1 MKIVLVTGATSGIG
15 NATVKYLLKAGY
27 IVYGI
32 GRNEEQVRALKEN
45 PNFKFKAYNLED
57 FTNYNEIFSDGTKF
71 DGLVHCAGI
80 EETLPV
86 SMYQND
92 IVERIFRINVF
103 SGIELL
109 KFFSKKKYANDGASI
124 ILLSSVMGELG
135 QPGKVGYCGTKSAVL
150 GVMKAAALELAKRKI
165 RVNSVSPGVVMTPMT
180 EKLFTQL
187 EEENIKNIEKMH
199 PLGFGEPDDIA
210 SIIEFLLSDKSKWIT
225 GQNFKIDGGYSSQ

>member
-1 MKIVLVTGATSGIG
+1 
-15 NATVKYLLKAGY
+15 
-27 IVYGI
+27 
-32 GRNEEQVRALKEN
+32 
-45 PNFKFKAYNLED
+45 
-57 FTNYNEIFSDGTKF
+57 
-71 DGLVHCAGI
+71 
-80 EETLPV
+80 
-86 SMYQND
+86 MYQND